1 MALAE
6 LVLGRECGRVLVSQP
21 HVKAELIPRSLQ
33 CSEVWAAVKSTAG
46 QAGCSGERNCTF
58 QRGSCY
64 LLLERQVSWK
74 TLIIRQLYAEH
85 FPDEHLKNATVYLGK

>member
-21 HVKAELIPRSLQ
+21 LVKAELTPRSLQ
-33 CSEVWAAVKSTAG
+33 CSEVWAAVKSAAG

-64 LLLERQVSWK
+64 LLSERQVSWK
-74 TLIIRQLYAEH
+74 TLLLYAEH
-85 FPDEHLKNATVYLGK
+85 FPDEHLKNATIYLGK